1 MSRRTRVTVLL
12 VILAAGVL
20 AWVLYMRPRYVLPI
34 LMYHSVNPVA
44 LPADRLVIT
53 PGAFERQMRF
63 LAERGYRVIT
73 VEEAAAFIAQ
83 KRSLPKRAVCVTFD
97 DGFKDTYTY
106 AFPIL
111 KRYGIRATLFVIV
124 REVGRADRVS
134 WDEVRE
140 MSASGSVCIGSH
152 AFGPDPLFKMRSD
165 GDLRHQLVDSKRVL
179 EEQCGHEVAIF
190 SYPEGMFDGKIRQAV
205 IDAGYRAAVATAPG
219 KRYPDDDIFAL
230 KRLRISQRSNNLST
244 FWLNCSGFYTFIRE
258 HHKK

>member
-179 EEQCGHEVAIF
+179 EGNKRVLLYIKKK
-190 SYPEGMFDGKIRQAV
+190 DLGKASSAMKNHIL
-205 IDAGYRAAVATAPG
+205 YTG
-219 KRYPDDDIFAL
+219 KRIKSL
-230 KRLRISQRSNNLST
+230 IEHSN
-244 FWLNCSGFYTFIRE
+244 GRRQVR
-258 HHKK
+258 